1 MGGLEPTGDHVLE
14 LLRAGKPVVTANK
27 QLLARRSTELF
38 AAAAEAGVQ
47 LRFEASVCAAIP
59 VIKVLRESLVV
70 TNVHRVLGIV
80 NGTTNFILT
89 RMEAGAGYEE
99 ALAEAQRLGYAE
111 ADPTEDVSGADAA
124 AKMAILASV
133 AFGSRVELGDVAYEG
148 IERIRPEH
156 VEAARS
162 LDSVVRLVGTATL
175 VDGAV
180 DVRVGPAL
188 VGRHHPLASVEG
200 PFNAVMLHGDAI
212 REIML
217 EGPGAGGLETASAV
231 VADMVSV
238 LGTTGTGFLQGDA
251 CWRSLP
257 TLPAGELRAPFYVR
271 IAVDDRP
278 GVLAHVA
285 ERLRR
290 GRGLDRPARRSRC
303 RTAAQRSTSSRTARR
318 RAALPPRSTR
328 SPRCPRCTPARRR
341 SASSPS
347 AASELRVTLGE
358 GSTPLL
364 PVPRLSARLGVEL
377 WVKWEGSNPTGSFKD
392 RGMAVAVSRAL
403 ERGAPGIVCAS
414 TGNTAASA
422 AAYGARAGLPV
433 VVVTSRGSVA
443 RGKVIQARAVGVE
456 LREID
461 GTFNDAHLEARR
473 LAEIEGLVNV
483 NSINPDRIE
492 GQSSAAREV
501 LEQLG
506 GLPDVLALPY
516 GGGGNTVSYARGF
529 GETLPRFLLGEAA
542 QRRET
547 FATRDP
553 DRRAGP
559 P

>member
-1 MGGLEPTGDHVLE
+1 VSVDVPVALLGYGTVGSAVARLLADSAEDIERATGHRLRLVRALVRDVDKEREFQPDDGVLTTDFAQIRDDDSIALVAEVMGGLEPTGDYLLE

-89 RMEAGAGYEE
+89 RMEAGASYEE
-99 ALAEAQRLGYAE
+99 ALADAQELGYAE

-133 AFGSRVELGDVAYEG
+133 AFGSRVELDDVAYEG

-238 LGTTGTGFLQGDA
+238 LGTTGTGFLQDDA

-257 TLPAGELRAPFYVR
+257 TLSAGDLPAPFYVR
-271 IAVDDRP
+271 IAVEDRP

-285 ERLRR
+285 ERFAEEGVSIAQLSQQVQNGSAALDVVTHSAPS
-290 GRGLDRPARRSRC
+290 GRVAAALDAI
-303 RTAAQRSTSSRTARR
+303 
-318 RAALPPRSTR
+318 AALPEVH
-328 SPRCPRCTPARRR
+328 ARPE
-341 SASSPS
+341 A
-347 AASELRVTLGE
+347 LRVI
-358 GSTPLL
+358 
-364 PVPRLSARLGVEL
+364 
-377 WVKWEGSNPTGSFKD
+377 N
-392 RGMAVAVSRAL
+392 
-403 ERGAPGIVCAS
+403 ERGV
-414 TGNTAASA
+414 
-422 AAYGARAGLPV
+422 
-433 VVVTSRGSVA
+433 
-443 RGKVIQARAVGVE
+443 
-456 LREID
+456 
-461 GTFNDAHLEARR
+461 
-473 LAEIEGLVNV
+473 
-483 NSINPDRIE
+483 
-492 GQSSAAREV
+492 
-501 LEQLG
+501 
-506 GLPDVLALPY
+506 
-516 GGGGNTVSYARGF
+516 
-529 GETLPRFLLGEAA
+529 
-542 QRRET
+542 
-547 FATRDP
+547 
-553 DRRAGP
+553 
-559 P
+559 